1 MVESRVAAPEAAAPV
16 RPRRTPSHPAAS
28 PAAPSPREE
37 LDALLDKI
45 SAQGFGALSEAERRR
60 LDELSQ
66 RLR

>member
-1 MVESRVAAPEAAAPV
+1 VVAHARASSVAPEP
-16 RPRRTPSHPAAS
+16 TSS
-28 PAAPSPREE
+28 SLSPRAE

-45 SAQGFGALSEAERRR
+45 SAQGFGALSPHERQR